1 MCVFLGPQIQF
12 LGGKPKADYLV
23 GVYLLGVYNILTTLL
38 GCIYLINTLLGCI
51 YLINT
56 LLGCIHLI
64 PCWCVLPSTEAQMP
78 FPHHVSA
85 VARLLQKHW
94 QHWKSCLKYF
104 RKFLLDIGCI
114 YLLAHHQHE
123 GVSKHGAVCQ
133 GGKGIWGGDQG
144 YCGVSLWEI
153 LPPFHIFLFCTLQ
166 RLVYIISKIE
176 QLLCVIKLRF
186 KQSSRWSSRRN
197 HI

>member
-1 MCVFLGPQIQF
+1 MSNPRLGGNWLISRVSHVTRAVSLIPQGHMCVFLGPQIQF

-104 RKFLLDIGCI
+104 GKLFSIDIGFFLPVGTPPARRGFNARCCRPRWKG
-114 YLLAHHQHE
+114 YL
-123 GVSKHGAVCQ
+123 
-133 GGKGIWGGDQG
+133 
-144 YCGVSLWEI
+144 
-153 LPPFHIFLFCTLQ
+153 
-166 RLVYIISKIE
+166 R
-176 QLLCVIKLRF
+176 
-186 KQSSRWSSRRN
+186 
-197 HI
+197 